1 MAPRSLSQDQR
12 LPHQRRSPDSTHT
25 FLSSGARPVVGVCAA
40 GARGPLNAT
49 WREFVEKHR
58 AVARTKGGN
67 K

>member
-1 MAPRSLSQDQR
+1 MAPRSLSPEQKHS
-12 LPHQRRSPDSTHT
+12 LESTYT
-25 FLSSGARPVVGVCAA
+25 FLKGATRVRPSGCAPRARE
-40 GARGPLNAT
+40 ARLNAT